1 MALGHTERVP
11 RAAHIRRPMAWAAF
25 GTKIVRK
32 TPRRSPPLTRAAL
45 GTGKEPRSLRRS
57 GSSPRDNSQLAG
69 AAPCTTI
76 EAELV
81 LDPKEHEMD
90 TRDTDPIEPQPG
102 ETPPEG
108 GGGPQGGPP
117 KRLYRSRTDRVLGG
131 VCGGLGRYFG
141 IDPVIIRLLAIVL
154 TLAGG
159 AGVVAYLVALLLV
172 PQGEGEAAAGDTPP
186 RRGPGTL
193 VAAILL
199 LIVGIPL
206 VLTIS
211 WVLLPFVVLA
221 LVGLLISWIVSGEG
235 PSGEPGDLVRRAAV
249 GVGLLIVLVAV
260 ALGSGWLAGVGG
272 GVAMAALLIAVGLLL
287 VVGAFFGGVRWV
299 ILPALAIALPLALVS
314 AAGIDL
320 HGGVGDRRYKPASS
334 AQLHDR
340 YRLGVGRMVVDLR
353 DAKLPA
359 GERKLKLDV
368 GIGEAVL
375 LLPNDVC
382 AATNAHAGAGQV
394 QVFDRESGGVDV
406 DWSDTPRAR
415 DRKPRLV
422 VDADVGLGRFAVG
435 HSDAHL
441 NRGFHDDVDAGRGNT
456 ACVSRAA

>member
-1 MALGHTERVP
+1 
-11 RAAHIRRPMAWAAF
+11 
-25 GTKIVRK
+25 
-32 TPRRSPPLTRAAL
+32 
-45 GTGKEPRSLRRS
+45 
-57 GSSPRDNSQLAG
+57 
-69 AAPCTTI
+69 
-76 EAELV
+76 
-81 LDPKEHEMD
+81 MD
-90 TRDTDPIEPQPG
+90 TRDTDPTQPQPEG
-102 ETPPEG
+102 TPPESG
-108 GGGPQGGPP
+108 GQPESDRP

-141 IDPVIIRLLAIVL
+141 IDPVIVRLLAIVL

-172 PQGEGEAAAGDTPP
+172 PQEEGDAAAGDTRP
-186 RRGPGTL
+186 RRGPGALIAAVLL
-193 VAAILL
+193 V
-199 LIVGIPL
+199 IVGIPL

-211 WVLLPFVVLA
+211 WALLPFVVLA
-221 LVGLLISWIVSGEG
+221 LVGLLISWIVTGEG
-235 PSGEPGDLVRRAAV
+235 PSGEPGDLARRAAV
-249 GVGLLIVLVAV
+249 GVGLLIVLLVVAI
-260 ALGSGWLAGVGG
+260 ASGWLAGIGG
-272 GVAMAALLIAVGLLL
+272 GVAMAALLIAVGLVL
-287 VVGAFFGGVRWV
+287 VVGAFFGGVRWA

-359 GERKLKLDV
+359 GEHKVKLDV

-375 LLPNDVC
+375 LLRNDVC
-382 AATNAHAGAGQV
+382 AATKAHAGAGQV

-406 DWSDTPRAR
+406 DWSDSPRASG
-415 DRKPRLV
+415 RKPRLV

-441 NRGFHDDVDAGRGNT
+441 QRGFHDDVDAGRGNT
-456 ACVSRAA
+456 ACASRAA

>member
-1 MALGHTERVP
+1 
-11 RAAHIRRPMAWAAF
+11 
-25 GTKIVRK
+25 
-32 TPRRSPPLTRAAL
+32 
-45 GTGKEPRSLRRS
+45 
-57 GSSPRDNSQLAG
+57 
-69 AAPCTTI
+69 
-76 EAELV
+76 
-81 LDPKEHEMD
+81 MD

-108 GGGPQGGPP
+108 GGGPQAGTP

-172 PQGEGEAAAGDTPP
+172 PQEEGEAAAPDTPP

-211 WVLLPFVVLA
+211 WVLLPFIVLA

-249 GVGLLIVLVAV
+249 GVGLLIVLVVV

-287 VVGAFFGGVRWV
+287 VVGALFGGVRWV
-299 ILPALAIALPLALVS
+299 ILPALAIALPLAVVS

>member
-1 MALGHTERVP
+1 
-11 RAAHIRRPMAWAAF
+11 
-25 GTKIVRK
+25 
-32 TPRRSPPLTRAAL
+32 
-45 GTGKEPRSLRRS
+45 
-57 GSSPRDNSQLAG
+57 
-69 AAPCTTI
+69 
-76 EAELV
+76 
-81 LDPKEHEMD
+81 MD
-90 TRDTDPIEPQPG
+90 TRDTDPTESQPE
-102 ETPPEG
+102 ETPPENG
-108 GGGPQGGPP
+108 GGAQSDRP

-141 IDPVIIRLLAIVL
+141 IDPVIVRLLAIVL

-172 PQGEGEAAAGDTPP
+172 PQEDGDAAAGDTRP
-186 RRGPGTL
+186 RRGPGTIA
-193 VAAILL
+193 AAILL
-199 LIVGIPL
+199 AIIGIPL

-211 WVLLPFVVLA
+211 WVLLPFIVIA

-235 PSGEPGDLVRRAAV
+235 PSGEPGDLVRRAAL
-249 GVGLLIVLVAV
+249 GVGLLIVLLVV
-260 ALGSGWLAGVGG
+260 ALASGWLAGIGG
-272 GVAMAALLIAVGLLL
+272 GVALAALVIAIGLLL
-287 VVGAFFGGVRWV
+287 VGGAFLAKVRWA

-320 HGGVGDRRYKPASS
+320 HGGVGDRQYKPASS
-334 AQLHDR
+334 GQLHDR
-340 YRLGVGRMVVDLR
+340 YRLGVGRLVVDLR

-375 LLPNDVC
+375 LLPKNVC
-382 AATNAHAGAGQV
+382 AVTNAHAGAGQV

-406 DWSDTPRAR
+406 DWADRPRAS

-435 HSDAHL
+435 NSDTHL
-441 NRGFHDDVDAGRGNT
+441 HRGFHDEVDAARGNT
-456 ACVSRAA
+456 ACASRAA